1 LKRSETQEEREMPRV
16 LVVSDDGEML
26 WNERV
31 NQSDFEGEHFRRCL
45 ADRLGWAV
53 ADAEMLSTPPDV
65 TALRRERGGRGVRTP
80 VQRSKIA
87 A

>member
-1 LKRSETQEEREMPRV
+1 MVRVFVMRE
-16 LVVSDDGEML
+16 DGQVF
-26 WNERV
+26 WNESV
-31 NQSDFEGEHFRRCL
+31 TASDFRGEHFCRCL